1 MMNEKMIT
9 KQHYTRNGYTWT
21 VQRISDDVS
30 HLIIRDG
37 NLYPDNDSRS
47 QENREWVFPI
57 NDEDDFNEIKKLFKK
72 K

>member
-1 MMNEKMIT
+1 MHEKMVT
-9 KQHYTRNGYTWT
+9 KQHYTRNGYVWT
-21 VQRISDDVS
+21 VQTISEEVS
-30 HLIIRDG
+30 HLIIRDS